1 MNDQAIADNILL
13 PTSVKTIMET
23 WTLKMGYPLI
33 NVTRQYQTGGATISQ
48 VICHLKQIAN
58 ESVAPASNVLNEI
71 LIGHFYIKGSVF
83 EGSARKHLGSH
94 SVQVVGASNV
104 QESDQSVDEHHLDVR

>member
-13 PTSVKTIMET
+13 PTSVRTIMET

-33 NVTRQYQTGGATISQ
+33 NVTRQYQTEGATITQ
-48 VICHLKQIAN
+48 VTKFIQSKLHKNLWLL
-58 ESVAPASNVLNEI
+58 VLNEI
-71 LIGHFYIKGSVF
+71 MTGHFYV
-83 EGSARKHLGSH
+83 EGSIFTGSTRKHLGSH

-104 QESDQSVDEHHLDVR
+104 QEPNQSVDEHHLDVR